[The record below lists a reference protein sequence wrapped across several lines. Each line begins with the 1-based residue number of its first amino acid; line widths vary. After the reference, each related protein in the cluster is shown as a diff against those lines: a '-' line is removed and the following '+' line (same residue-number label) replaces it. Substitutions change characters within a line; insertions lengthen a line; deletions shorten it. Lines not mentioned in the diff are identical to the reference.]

1 MESLGFEQDEVQEPV
16 IERKYDKVTGM
27 YLILSARK
35 TKVRGHA
42 IRLGP

>member
-1 MESLGFEQDEVQEPV
+1 MENLGFEQDEVQEPV